1 MTGPAQRLPVSGIVL
16 AGGRSA
22 RFGRDKLAEPI
33 GDKPLLQLAIEAM
46 ETVASD
52 VIVVAPPGVDLPIP
66 VRVRLVHD
74 EAPYEGPLAGC
85 LTGLTA
91 AREPLALIA
100 GGDMPSLEPAV
111 LDFLVRALEASS
123 ADAALLEYRGRRQ
136 QLPFAMRTGAGSDL
150 ASRLLAQGERRLG
163 ALTERL
169 TVRVLREDEW
179 RPLDPEARTLRDVDE
194 PGDLPAET

>member
-1 MTGPAQRLPVSGIVL
+1 MTEPEHALAVSGIVL

-33 GDKPLLQLAIEAM
+33 NGRPLLHLAVEA
-46 ETVASD
+46 VAAVAGD
-52 VIVVAPPGVDLPIP
+52 VLVVAPPHVDPTVP
-66 VRVRLVHD
+66 PGARVVHD
-74 EAPYEGPLAGC
+74 ASPYEGPLAGC

-91 AREPLALIA
+91 AREPLVLVV

-111 LDFLVRALEASS
+111 LSLLVRALEASS
-123 ADAALLEYRGRRQ
+123 SDATLLEYRGRSQ
-136 QLPFAMRTGAGSDL
+136 QLPFAVRTGSGTEIAR
-150 ASRLLAQGERRLG
+150 RLLAQGERRLG

-169 TVRVLREDEW
+169 TVRPLSEGEW

-194 PGDLPAET
+194 AADLPDQ